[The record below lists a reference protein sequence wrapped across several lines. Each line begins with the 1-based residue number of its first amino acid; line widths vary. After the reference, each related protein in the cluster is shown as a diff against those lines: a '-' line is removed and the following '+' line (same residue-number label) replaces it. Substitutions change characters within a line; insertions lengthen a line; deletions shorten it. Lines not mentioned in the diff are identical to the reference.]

1 VSADTSTRKVE
12 RIWLKPKLEL
22 TMPGYTLRQLAY
34 FVAVAEAGSISGA
47 AEELHVTPTAV
58 ASAMTELERVL
69 RTQLMVRRKAHGV
82 ALTPTGVYFHERA
95 STLLRDADE
104 LELAAASGGTEL
116 AGPLVLGCY
125 VTMAPTIVPMLMEW
139 IATHHPKVELT
150 VVTGSQLE
158 LPHRLLAGSLDL
170 SIGYDI
176 ALPDGLDSVLLYRA
190 PAYALLPDGHPL
202 AAQEVVELADLAQ
215 EPMIMLDIPPA
226 AQHTLLL
233 FERAGITPRIVQ
245 RTSDFE
251 LTRALVARGFGYSIL
266 IQRPAVD
273 RSYEGI
279 PLAVREITPADP
291 SGGVRMI
298 WPRHVRLS
306 DRAAA
311 LVTFATERAGDLDPR
326 APRRATRTRS

>member
-1 VSADTSTRKVE
+1 
-12 RIWLKPKLEL
+12 
-22 TMPGYTLRQLAY
+22 MPGYTLRQLAY

-47 AEELHVTPTAV
+47 ATTLHVTPTAV

-69 RTQLMVRRKAHGV
+69 QTQLMVRRKAHGV
-82 ALTPTGVYFHERA
+82 ALTPTGSFLHERA

-104 LELAAASGGTEL
+104 LELAVAGGGTEL

-125 VTMAPTIVPMLMEW
+125 VTIAPSIVPMLMEW

-150 VVTGSQLE
+150 VVTGSQDE
-158 LPHRLLAGSLDL
+158 LPRRLLAGALDL
-170 SIGYDI
+170 AIGYDI
-176 ALPDGLDSVLLYRA
+176 ALPDGLDSVLLYQA
-190 PAYALLPDGHPL
+190 PAYVLLPDGHPL
-202 AAQEVVELADLAQ
+202 AAQDVVPLEALAD
-215 EPMIMLDIPPA
+215 EPMILLDIPPA

-233 FERAGITPRIVQ
+233 FECAGITPRITQ

-251 LTRALVARGFGYSIL
+251 LTRSLVARGFGCAIL

-273 RSYEGI
+273 RSYEDL
-279 PLAVREITPADP
+279 PVLVREITPAEP
-291 SGGVRMI
+291 SCGVRML

-311 LVTFATERAGDLDPR
+311 MVAFATRCT
-326 APRRATRTRS
+326 APGREAD

>member
-1 VSADTSTRKVE
+1 
-12 RIWLKPKLEL
+12 
-22 TMPGYTLRQLAY
+22 MPAYTLRQLTY
-34 FVAVAEAGSISGA
+34 FVAVAEAGSISRA
-47 AEELHVTPTAV
+47 AGRLHVTPTAV
-58 ASAMTELERVL
+58 ASAITDLERVL

-82 ALTPTGVYFHERA
+82 ALTPTGAFLRERA
-95 STLLRDADE
+95 RTLLRDADE

-116 AGPLVLGCY
+116 AGPLLLGCY
-125 VTMAPTIVPMLMEW
+125 VTLAPTIVPMLMEW
-139 IATHHPKVELT
+139 AATHHPKVELT
-150 VVTGSQLE
+150 VVTGSQDE
-158 LPHRLLAGSLDL
+158 LPQRLLAGALDL

-202 AAQEVVELADLAQ
+202 AAQEVVPLDALAD
-215 EPMIMLDIPPA
+215 EPQILLDIPPA

-233 FERAGITPRIVQ
+233 FERAGVTPRIAH

-251 LTRALVARGFGYSIL
+251 LTRSLVARGFGYSIL

-273 RSYEGI
+273 RSYEGL
-279 PLAVREITPADP
+279 PVAVREITPASP

-298 WPRHVRLS
+298 WPRGVRLS

-311 LVTFATERAGDLDPR
+311 MVAFATEHARDLDPR
-326 APRRATRTRS
+326 VKRETRAD

>member
-1 VSADTSTRKVE
+1 
-12 RIWLKPKLEL
+12 
-22 TMPGYTLRQLAY
+22 MPGFTLRQLAY

-47 AEELHVTPTAV
+47 AAKLHVTPTAV
-58 ASAMTELERVL
+58 ASALTDLERVL

-82 ALTPTGVYFHERA
+82 ALTPTGALLHERA

-104 LELAAASGGTEL
+104 LEIAVGSGGTEL

-125 VTMAPTIVPMLMEW
+125 VTIAPTIVPTLMEW

-150 VVTGSQLE
+150 VLTGSQDE
-158 LPHRLLAGSLDL
+158 LPHRLLAGALDL
-170 SIGYDI
+170 AIVYDI
-176 ALPDGLDSVLLYRA
+176 ALPEGLESVPLYQA
-190 PAYALLPDGHPL
+190 PAYVLLPDGHPL
-202 AAQEVVELADLAQ
+202 AAREVVPLADLAD
-215 EPMIMLDIPPA
+215 EPQILFDIPPA

-233 FERAGITPRIVQ
+233 FERAGVTPRITQ

-251 LTRALVARGFGYSIL
+251 LTRSLVARGFGYAIL

-273 RSYEGI
+273 RTYEGL
-279 PLAVREITPADP
+279 PVVVREITPTSP

-298 WPRHVRLS
+298 WPRQVRLS

-311 LVTFATERAGDLDPR
+311 VVAFTTEHAPDIDPR
-326 APRRATRTRS
+326 MRRKALDLGRY